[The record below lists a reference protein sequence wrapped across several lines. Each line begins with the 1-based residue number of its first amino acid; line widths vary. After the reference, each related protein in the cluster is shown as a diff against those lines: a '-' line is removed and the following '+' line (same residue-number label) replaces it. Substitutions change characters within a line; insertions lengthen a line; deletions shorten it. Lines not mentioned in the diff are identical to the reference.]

1 MRSIAITLVVI
12 AGCVQLILGASI
24 TPIVIENLDAKE
36 SVFVAQP
43 VETTLAPAQT
53 TSNPSPT
60 PPSAPSK
67 SEWGKEAAPLPP
79 STSSTSAPGV
89 EDELEEGECKKQHYS
104 FSIAD
109 YTCVIGMLVISVGIG
124 VFFGFFQKKSA
135 DESSSD
141 FLMGSD
147 MNLMTVALSLT
158 TSFITA
164 IELLG
169 NPAEVYFNGMQYALI
184 IVSLL
189 FVVPVA
195 WHIFYPIFFKMEL
208 SSCYEYLG
216 VRFSKRMRIFGA
228 ILYILQMSFY
238 TSVAVLAPAIA
249 VSKATGL
256 STTVAVVFIYA
267 VCIFYASQGG
277 MKAVVIADTFQAVV
291 LFISLFL
298 IVAVGS
304 YLTEDMSVLFKE
316 AQIGGRLDVL
326 Q

>member
-1 MRSIAITLVVI
+1 MRSFGVIAALALI
-12 AGCVQLILGASI
+12 AGCVQLTLAASVA
-24 TPIVIENLDAKE
+24 PIVIERMDATE
-36 SVFVAQP
+36 SVFVATQTEAP
-43 VETTLAPAQT
+43 SSTLAPLK
-53 TSNPSPT
+53 PSP
-60 PPSAPSK
+60 SK
-67 SEWGKEAAPLPP
+67 TEWSKEAAPLPA
-79 STSSTSAPGV
+79 SSTNAPLAAPKAQESA
-89 EDELEEGECKKQHYS
+89 EEGECNKEHYS
-104 FSIAD
+104 FSAVD
-109 YTCVIGMLVISVGIG
+109 YCCVIGMLVISVGIG
-124 VFFGFFQKKSA
+124 VFFGFFQKSKGGE
-135 DESSSD
+135 ESSSD
-141 FLMGSD
+141 FLIGSD
-147 MNLMTVALSLT
+147 MNLLTVALSLT

-184 IVSLL
+184 ILSLL
-189 FVVPVA
+189 FVIPVA

-256 STTVAVVFIYA
+256 NTTVAVVFIYA

-277 MKAVVIADTFQAVV
+277 MKAVVIADTFQAGV
-291 LFISLFL
+291 LFVSLIL
-298 IVAVGS
+298 IVVVGS
-304 YLTEDMSVLFKE
+304 YMTEDMGSLWKE
-316 AQIGGRLDVL
+316 AQVGGRLDML